1 MVVLQALASNQ
12 INKILKSWDKIS
24 DKEGLLEKIQS
35 DEVLAVFKHS
45 PRCPISMAAKLRIE
59 DADKLPSEISSW
71 IIVDVLEERPT
82 SQWLAEYTHVEHE
95 SPQLLIFKNKKC
107 IYHASHLD
115 IKPDLIPVS

>member
-1 MVVLQALASNQ
+1 M
-12 INKILKSWDKIS
+12 KSWDKINNQ
-24 DKEGLLEKIQS
+24 EGHLEKIEN

-45 PRCPISMAAKLRIE
+45 PRCSISMAAKHRIE

-71 IIVDVLEERPT
+71 IIVDVLEQRPT
-82 SQWLAEYTHVEHE
+82 SQRLAEYTHVEHE